1 MAFPNISDIVATTIE
16 ARNKEIADNVTN
28 NNAVLAYIKKSGNV
42 KTVTG
47 GSTIYEELSFAQNGN
62 AAWYSGYDTLATGA
76 QDVISGA
83 TFTLKQ
89 AAAPVTISGLEL
101 LQNSGKQQMIDLL
114 DARLQVAESTLNNMI
129 VQGIYSDGT
138 GSGGKQIT
146 GLQAA
151 VPLANTT
158 GIYGGIDRATWS
170 VWRNNKFKC
179 TTDGSGAATSA
190 NIQGYMNALWAKQV
204 RGMDAPDLIIM
215 DQAYYAL
222 YLASLQSLQRF
233 STTESAGAGFN
244 TIKFMSADVIFDNTA
259 TGIAANT
266 AYFLNT
272 KYLKFRPHADR
283 NFVALDPGKRFSSNQ
298 DAQTT
303 IMAWAGNL
311 TSSGAM
317 FQGVMQN

>member
-1 MAFPNISDIVATTIE
+1 MAFPNISDIVASTIE

-28 NNAVLAYIKKSGNV
+28 NNAVLSYIKKSGNV
-42 KTVTG
+42 KPVTG
-47 GSTIYEELSFAQNGN
+47 GSTILEEVSYAQNGN
-62 AAWYSGYDTLATGA
+62 AGWYSGYDTLATGA
-76 QDVISGA
+76 QDVISA
-83 TFTLKQ
+83 AQFSIKQ
-89 AAAPVTISGLEL
+89 VAAPVTISGLEL

-114 DARLQVAESTLNNMI
+114 DARLSVAESTLNNLI

-158 GIYGGIDRATWS
+158 GVYGSIDRSAWGF
-170 VWRNNKFKC
+170 WRNSKFKC
-179 TTDGSGAATSA
+179 TTDGTGIATTS
-190 NIQGYMNALWAKQV
+190 NIQGYMNALWAKTV
-204 RGMDAPDLIIM
+204 RGMDVPNLIIM
-215 DQAYYAL
+215 DQAYWAL
-222 YLASLQSLQRF
+222 YLASLQSMQRF
-233 STTESAGAGFN
+233 SSTDSAGVGFASL
-244 TIKFMSADVIFDNTA
+244 KFMSADVIFDNTA
-259 TGIAANT
+259 TGISANT

-283 NFVALDPGKRFSSNQ
+283 NFIALDPGKRYSSNQ

-311 TSSGAM
+311 TCSGSM
-317 FQGVMQN
+317 FHGVMQN